1 MSSTQLVTEKD
12 DHVSSLQQQLA
23 QLKHTLLVTQET
35 LRKERDENDGLQSQL
50 ATVCDQLATLKSKEE
65 ELQHELS
72 MRKEKD
78 IEHETSSVLVEIPTC
93 TALNGAHELQEVSV
107 RVCVCV
113 CVQWRI

>member
-1 MSSTQLVTEKD
+1 MAFSTPQIVSSSQLVTEKD

-72 MRKEKD
+72 MMKEKD
-78 IEHETSSVLVEIPTC
+78 AEHETSSVLVEVHTC
-93 TALNGAHELQEVSV
+93 TVLSH
-107 RVCVCV
+107 
-113 CVQWRI
+113 